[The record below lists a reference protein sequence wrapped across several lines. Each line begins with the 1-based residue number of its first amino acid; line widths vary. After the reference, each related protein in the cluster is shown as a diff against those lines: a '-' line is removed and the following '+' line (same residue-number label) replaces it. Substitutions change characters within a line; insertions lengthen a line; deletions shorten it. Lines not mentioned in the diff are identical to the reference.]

1 MTDCGG
7 NRPGPRCGRTR
18 VERPR
23 KAGAN
28 ALGFAPRSCPM
39 RDEERQQAS
48 REALEGAARDSETI
62 GSSALARSAR
72 RVADHFA
79 GRDAVGERDG
89 GGTDPAELWGRRIGR
104 ALSLLGVVLLAYRL
118 RGQARWW

>member
-1 MTDCGG
+1 
-7 NRPGPRCGRTR
+7 
-18 VERPR
+18 
-23 KAGAN
+23 
-28 ALGFAPRSCPM
+28 M

-48 REALEGAARDSETI
+48 RDALERAARDSETI

-79 GRDAVGERDG
+79 GRDAGERD

-104 ALSLLGVVLLAYRL
+104 ALSLLGVVLLAYWL
-118 RGQARWW
+118 GVQARWW

>member
-1 MTDCGG
+1 
-7 NRPGPRCGRTR
+7 
-18 VERPR
+18 
-23 KAGAN
+23 
-28 ALGFAPRSCPM
+28 M

-48 REALEGAARDSETI
+48 RDALERAARDSETI

-79 GRDAVGERDG
+79 GRDAIGERD

-104 ALSLLGVVLLAYRL
+104 ALSFLGVVLLAYWL
-118 RGQARWW
+118 GVQARWW